1 MQVIASTSAMINF
14 CMSSSPELVHTR
26 YTTCEADRSALG
38 DDPDR
43 MRPIRRLRSVFR
55 DKIMLDRRP
64 DVPDYDPAERILNHV
79 PHDLL
84 RFNLYRRRAAL
95 RHHRIRG
102 RPTTTEA
109 GRLDGKGLPLPYR
122 RGPARAEAALCDNR
136 RADRRAG

>member
-1 MQVIASTSAMINF
+1 MDTISTSRVGSFSKGVVKYRMVWRAGVVAWDHVAGANMQVIASTSAMINF

-43 MRPIRRLRSVFR
+43 MRPMCRLRSVFR
-55 DKIMLDRRP
+55 DKITLDRRP

-84 RFNLYRRRAAL
+84 RFDL
-95 RHHRIRG
+95 
-102 RPTTTEA
+102 
-109 GRLDGKGLPLPYR
+109 
-122 RGPARAEAALCDNR
+122 
-136 RADRRAG
+136 